1 MIIGIAG
8 KKRAGKDTIAREFI
22 KRGFVHDSF
31 AAPIRRFVADL
42 IGYEITD
49 ENKELPIAWAP
60 HLTPRLLMQTVGTE
74 WGRSL
79 DPDLWVLSFMYRKQ
93 PLGLNVVVHDVRF
106 ENEASAIRNAGGLM
120 IHVQRNIVHDDN
132 HASEAGVGVRFDL
145 GDLLIRNNESI
156 EGLIDRAAAIADYAA
171 SPMRSKW
178 RALER
183 AS

>member
-1 MIIGIAG
+1 MIVGIAG

-22 KRGFVHDSF
+22 QRGFQHDSF

-49 ENKELPIAWAP
+49 ENKESPIAWAP

-74 WGRSL
+74 WGRAM
-79 DPDLWVLSFMYRKQ
+79 DPDLWVKSFINRVNGNIVA
-93 PLGLNVVVHDVRF
+93 PDVRF

-120 IHVQRNIVHDDN
+120 IHVQRNIVHDDS

-145 GDLLIRNNESI
+145 GDILITNNGSVEALMMQATRI
-156 EGLIDRAAAIADYAA
+156 AAECAD
-171 SPMRSKW
+171 
-178 RALER
+178 
-183 AS
+183 